1 MAPDLDLLRL
11 HALAVPGVACLA
23 DHRDGLAPSG
33 HPTTRAALRVHER
46 HVEVDIVLAAGH
58 SILTTS
64 AALRAAIAPL
74 LAERAVHITVTHVE
88 GDPTAP
94 TTTLVFRHRGAV
106 PPDPDRDEDAPPPE

>member
-1 MAPDLDLLRL
+1 MDLDLDLLRL
-11 HALAVPGVACLA
+11 RALAVPGVACLA
-23 DHRDGLAPSG
+23 DRRDGLPPSG
-33 HPTTRAALRVHER
+33 HATARAALRVHER

-74 LAERAVHITVTHVE
+74 LAGRAVHVTVAAVE

-94 TTTLVFRHRGAV
+94 PTTLVFRPRGPV
-106 PPDPDRDEDAPPPE
+106 PPDPDRGEAPPAG